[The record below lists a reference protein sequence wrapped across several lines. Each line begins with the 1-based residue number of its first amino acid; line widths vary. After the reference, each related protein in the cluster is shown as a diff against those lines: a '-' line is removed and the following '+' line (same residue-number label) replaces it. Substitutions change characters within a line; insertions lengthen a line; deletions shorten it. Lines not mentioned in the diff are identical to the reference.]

1 RAPRPDE
8 ADPLPGHPPRWSFLG
23 VLPGDAGRS
32 GLLAARRR
40 AGAAAAGVLPA
51 REGVLRDRIRG
62 VEPAGLDAYPA
73 GSHLAHPRGA
83 RGGAAMR
90 ELSAGAREIIA
101 LSARLSPWIPA
112 GACARASRWLDPSTG
127 MSGAWCSHEPQTPV
141 SCAGL
146 TRASMVSRHK
156 AHSYSRHC
164 GAGSWIAGSSPAMTT
179 ERQCVQFHSAH
190 SRASG
195 DPVQA
200 VTTREIIRW
209 IPELSRPHGEER
221 RAAA

>member
-1 RAPRPDE
+1 M
-8 ADPLPGHPPRWSFLG
+8 
-23 VLPGDAGRS
+23 
-32 GLLAARRR
+32 
-40 AGAAAAGVLPA
+40 
-51 REGVLRDRIRG
+51 
-62 VEPAGLDAYPA
+62 
-73 GSHLAHPRGA
+73 AHPRGA

-127 MSGAWCSHEPQTPV
+127 MSGAWCSHEPQTPL

-179 ERQCVQFHSAH
+179 ERQCVQFHSVRP
-190 SRASG
+190 RASG

-221 RAAA
+221 RAAARLEPWGRPILRDASLRDAPQDEADRPCEAWIPAGACARASRWLDPSTGTNGARCTASASPKYRTTVQP